1 MSIRDGMV
9 AILLLMGSPAWAQA
23 QDLSAWEGTF
33 RGNCQNLRPGT
44 GGQKL
49 EFTIERQV
57 AAIPGTDR
65 YEWRST
71 YNGGAPGTGKNY
83 QLAPV
88 NPAKGHYQIDEGNG
102 VRIDTYLSGDTF
114 YAHFKVGNTQITSVE
129 RLKGNE
135 LIMELLSFE
144 ARELSPTASVSTY
157 RFQVNQRCVM
167 RRN

>member
-1 MSIRDGMV
+1 MSVREVLVAVLLVMV
-9 AILLLMGSPAWAQA
+9 TPSFLLAQN
-23 QDLSAWEGTF
+23 LSAWEGTF
-33 RGNCQNLRPGT
+33 RGSCHNLRPGT
-44 GGQKL
+44 SDKKL

-57 AAIPGTDR
+57 AAIPGTNR

-102 VRIDTYLSGDTF
+102 VRIDTYLSGDSF
-114 YAHFKVGNTQITSVE
+114 YSHFKVGNTMITSVE
-129 RLKGNE
+129 RLQGNE

-144 ARELSPTASVSTY
+144 AREVSPSASVSSY

-167 RRN
+167 RRK